1 MRAMAG
7 RDHPLMLVWH
17 GSMLLISLLP
27 RTTAPATRTRTP
39 SRLPCIPPHLTFSAA
54 DLHQPQPSTAL
65 CTASRCAA
73 GCRKATIDPTRHF
86 PWLAAP
92 IGRGFSS
99 LCSWHL
105 ASGAHAC
112 PPATPY
118 TALRPEPVQRYWSR
132 LAGKGAASGLSQ
144 RPIVAVPLVRAARGL
159 LFSCRTARLS
169 PCRQPADPQC
179 VRKPAALRPL
189 RARGLSPSDLASSL
203 RSGGVS
209 VETSSSSAAV
219 SPSASVARPTRVWV
233 RRRMPKGL
241 LPMSLPCHV
250 EREEESGGSS
260 ARSRSRR
267 VCSLSRGCEPTR
279 QTTVAGHSCGPSTP
293 ALSRASRGKSRTERL
308 GLRVGDARAPAQA
321 CPVRVFDRPSV

>member
-132 LAGKGAASGLSQ
+132 LAGKVPHPASVNAPSLPSPSFGPLAVSSF
-144 RPIVAVPLVRAARGL
+144 PVVPLVYLLADSLQTHSASGSLRRFARCARGGSPPL
-159 LFSCRTARLS
+159 TSLPLS
-169 PCRQPADPQC
+169 DQ
-179 VRKPAALRPL
+179 AAFPSKHRP
-189 RARGLSPSDLASSL
+189 P
-203 RSGGVS
+203 
-209 VETSSSSAAV
+209 
-219 SPSASVARPTRVWV
+219 
-233 RRRMPKGL
+233 RRR
-241 LPMSLPCHV
+241 
-250 EREEESGGSS
+250 
-260 ARSRSRR
+260 SRPRR
-267 VCSLSRGCEPTR
+267 L
-279 QTTVAGHSCGPSTP
+279 
-293 ALSRASRGKSRTERL
+293 
-308 GLRVGDARAPAQA
+308 
-321 CPVRVFDRPSV
+321 